1 MTNPDFVT
9 ISKGYFIESKRVSKR
24 KDLNSSIRKML
35 SHDGPYLLEACG
47 EKEENVFPMIPSGS
61 SVSDIRL
68 E

>member
-9 ISKGYFIESKRVSKR
+9 ISKGYFIKSKRVSDR
-24 KDLNSSIRKML
+24 KELNSSIKQML
-35 SHDGPYLLEACG
+35 SHDGPYLLEVCV